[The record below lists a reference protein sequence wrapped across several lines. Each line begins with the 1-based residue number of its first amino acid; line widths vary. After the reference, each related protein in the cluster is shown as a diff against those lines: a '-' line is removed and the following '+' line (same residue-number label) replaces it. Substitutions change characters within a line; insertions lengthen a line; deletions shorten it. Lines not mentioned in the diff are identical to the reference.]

1 MAVTSKASTVWLGGL
16 ADGSGKVSVASS
28 AFPSLDVS
36 WKKRAEERL
45 ELHILQGGGGRL
57 RTHATC
63 FAMALSHGLGQAGHR
78 PERLET
84 SASVD
89 FQPGQGITGI
99 QLSVRGK
106 VPGLDET
113 GFKQAA
119 EAAKSGC
126 PVSQALAGVPSI
138 TLQAEF
144 EG

>member
-16 ADGSGKVSVASS
+16 ADGSGKVSVASG
-28 AFPSLDVS
+28 AFPGLDVS
-36 WKKRAEERL
+36 WKKRAEEREGGTSPE
-45 ELHILQGGGGRL
+45 ELIAAA
-57 RTHATC
+57 HATC
-63 FAMALSHGLGQAGHR
+63 FAMALSHGLGQAGHK

-99 QLSVRGK
+99 QLTVRGK
-106 VPGLDET
+106 VPGLDEA

-119 EAAKSGC
+119 ETAKGGC

>member
-16 ADGSGKVSVASS
+16 ADGSGKVSVASG
-28 AFPSLDVS
+28 ALPGFDVS
-36 WKKRAEERL
+36 WKKRAEEREGGTSPE
-45 ELHILQGGGGRL
+45 ELIAAA
-57 RTHATC
+57 HASC
-63 FAMALSHGLGQAGHR
+63 FAMALSHGLGQAGHK

-99 QLSVRGK
+99 QLTVRGK

-119 EAAKSGC
+119 EAAKGGC

>member
-36 WKKRAEERL
+36 WKKRAEEREGGTSPE
-45 ELHILQGGGGRL
+45 ELIAAA
-57 RTHATC
+57 HATC

-119 EAAKSGC
+119 EAA
-126 PVSQALAGVPSI
+126 
-138 TLQAEF
+138 
-144 EG
+144 